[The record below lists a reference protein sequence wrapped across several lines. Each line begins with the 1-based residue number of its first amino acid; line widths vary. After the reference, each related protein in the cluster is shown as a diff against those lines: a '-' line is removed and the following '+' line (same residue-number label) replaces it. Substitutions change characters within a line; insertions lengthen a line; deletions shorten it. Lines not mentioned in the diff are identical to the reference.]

1 MGNKT
6 FAVIFVFLFIAVST
20 GCATSTSQQTEGLT
34 QGLLLAEPLPVDQ
47 RIQFAIARYN
57 QILLQPSLADDE
69 RAELFYKRGI
79 VYDRAGLPNLAE
91 FDFSQAVNLK
101 ADMAEAYNSLGVHL
115 IQKREFDRAYEA
127 FDSTLDIEPSYDYA
141 LLNRGIALYYAGR
154 PELGAADLD
163 DFYRKDTS
171 DPFRVLWAYHGS
183 AEVDAL
189 AAKLELLKRK
199 QALSSDHWAVSIIDL
214 HLDLGSEIDVF
225 NHLVQGVTSSSELT
239 QRLCEAYFYLGKYH
253 AFLGNHG
260 VALNYFKLSLSTN
273 VYEYVEHRYARLEM
287 AKIRESIVANP

>member
-1 MGNKT
+1 MYKRQ
-6 FAVIFVFLFIAVST
+6 
-20 GCATSTSQQTEGLT
+20 QQTGGLT
-34 QGLLLAEPLPVDQ
+34 KGLLLAEPLPVDP
-47 RIQFAIARYN
+47 RIQFTIARYN

-79 VYDRAGLPNLAE
+79 FYDRAGLPNLAE
-91 FDFSQAVNLK
+91 FDFSQAVSLK
-101 ADMAEAYNSLGVHL
+101 ADMAAAYNSLGVHL

-127 FDSTLDIEPSYDYA
+127 FDSTLDIEPEYDYA

-154 PELGAADLD
+154 PELGVADLD
-163 DFYRKDTS
+163 DFYLKDIS

-183 AEVDAL
+183 AEIDAIT
-189 AAKLELLKRK
+189 AKSELLKRK
-199 QALSSDHWAVSIIDL
+199 QEMNTEHWAVSIIDL
-214 HLDLGSEIDVF
+214 YLGLGSEIDIF
-225 NHLVQGVTSSSELT
+225 HNLVQGVKSSTELT

-253 AFLGNHG
+253 AFLGNNG